1 MKIRGDIVRLYRN
14 VHSWVGIM
22 AGLFLFVAFYAGGM
36 TMFEGVLESWSA
48 RPAALP
54 AAVPVE
60 HLPDLLQKA
69 FAADPSAVANHTVI
83 FHPDVAHPSSLI
95 WSASHDREHG
105 PARTVYA
112 GLAPDGGLITRT
124 QTPSQA
130 ASFINILHQRIGL
143 PLGRESGRLVMGI
156 VALLYAVA
164 LVSGTVV
171 MLPSLVRNL
180 FALRLTESL
189 RRMWLDFHTLLG
201 VCSLPFHI
209 VMAATAAGFAF
220 QRPIMTLEQSL
231 FRPAPYVES
240 TQGGHDGA
248 HSHHHG
254 GGHPGM
260 ERPLLEP
267 GALVASLA
275 EQVPDFEPDALVYS
289 TRNGKL
295 SLRVTGH
302 DTRHVTRRPDGG
314 YVDVDPYGGR
324 ITSMDFLPGHQGGG
338 FLALTTIYALH
349 FGTFGGLWG
358 RAGYALLGFGGA
370 FLFYS
375 GNRLWL
381 SSRRRRER
389 SAGLVQDSLG
399 TRLLSVLTA
408 GGMLGCICGVSVV
421 FAAVPLL
428 PEGGHYQSIEAIF
441 YAVLFGCVVMA
452 AWLGGERSTRPLVG
466 LAGVLTLLIP
476 VTDGLSRLLL
486 VRPITGNVIGVDIVA
501 LVYGLVLLLTAMR
514 ATRALTVGGMEET
527 VRA

>member
-1 MKIRGDIVRLYRN
+1 M
-14 VHSWVGIM
+14 
-22 AGLFLFVAFYAGGM
+22 
-36 TMFEGVLESWSA
+36 
-48 RPAALP
+48 
-54 AAVPVE
+54 
-60 HLPDLLQKA
+60 
-69 FAADPSAVANHTVI
+69 
-83 FHPDVAHPSSLI
+83 
-95 WSASHDREHG
+95 
-105 PARTVYA
+105 
-112 GLAPDGGLITRT
+112 
-124 QTPSQA
+124 
-130 ASFINILHQRIGL
+130 
-143 PLGRESGRLVMGI
+143 
-156 VALLYAVA
+156 
-164 LVSGTVV
+164 SGTVV
-171 MLPSLVRNL
+171 VLPSLVRNL

-240 TQGGHDGA
+240 TQGGHDGTHA
-248 HSHHHG
+248 HHHG

-260 ERPLLEP
+260 ERPLLDP

-349 FGTFGGLWG
+349 FGAFGGLWG

-389 SAGLVQDSLG
+389 SAGLGRTVWAHVCFRCLRQEGCSDASVGFQSFL
-399 TRLLSVLTA
+399 RLFPCCRKGDIIRASRPYFTLFCSDVWLWRHGWGASAARARLSGWL
-408 GGMLGCICGVSVV
+408 VS
-421 FAAVPLL
+421 
-428 PEGGHYQSIEAIF
+428 
-441 YAVLFGCVVMA
+441 
-452 AWLGGERSTRPLVG
+452 
-466 LAGVLTLLIP
+466 
-476 VTDGLSRLLL
+476 
-486 VRPITGNVIGVDIVA
+486 
-501 LVYGLVLLLTAMR
+501 
-514 ATRALTVGGMEET
+514 
-527 VRA
+527 